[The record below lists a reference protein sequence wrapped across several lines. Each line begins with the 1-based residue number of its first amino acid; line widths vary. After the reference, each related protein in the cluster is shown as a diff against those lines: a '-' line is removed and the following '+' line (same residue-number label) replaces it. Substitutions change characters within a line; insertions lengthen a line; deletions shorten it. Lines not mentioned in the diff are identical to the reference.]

1 MSTQIVKKKALG
13 RGLSALL
20 ENDNTD
26 ITARAPIATSS
37 TSSIAGSVALLDVGN
52 IEANPFQPRTHFEE
66 EALHELRDSI
76 KVHGI
81 IQPVTVRKL
90 GYDKYQLISGERR
103 FRASQLA
110 GLKQIPAYIRIAND
124 QSMLE
129 MALVENIQRE
139 NLDAIEVAISY
150 QRLIDECNL
159 TQEQLSEK
167 VAKQRSTV
175 ANYLRLLKL
184 PDVIQMGIRD
194 GAISMGHARTLINI
208 PDKTRQTEIY
218 KEIVDNALSVRG
230 AEELARGEKPITVKG
245 IKQEVEKRKHEAE
258 QKIINTE
265 TRKAHTA
272 PTLSAE
278 HQRLQNILTEY
289 FSTDVEL
296 AVSYN
301 GKGKITLPFESEQDL
316 KIILE
321 MLGIE

>member
-1 MSTQIVKKKALG
+1 MSTVNNTKKKALG
-13 RGLSALL
+13 RGLGALL
-20 ENDNTD
+20 QSVDTD
-26 ITARAPIATSS
+26 ITSSKSS
-37 TSSIAGSVALLDVGN
+37 TPASNTTAGSIPLLDISQ

-66 EALHELRDSI
+66 EALLELRDSI
-76 KVHGI
+76 KEHGI

-90 GYDKYQLISGERR
+90 GYDKFQLISGERR

-124 QSMLE
+124 QTMLE

-175 ANYLRLLKL
+175 TNYLRLLKL
-184 PDVIQMGIRD
+184 PAQIQMGIRD
-194 GAISMGHARTLINI
+194 GVISMGHARALINVA
-208 PDKTRQTEIY
+208 DKDKQLELYNITVEN
-218 KEIVDNALSVRG
+218 DLSVRG
-230 AEELARGEKPITVKG
+230 IEELVRGEKPKTVKN
-245 IKQEVEKRKHEAE
+245 IKDELDQ
-258 QKIINTE
+258 QKKTFKTPILPIE
-265 TRKAHTA
+265 YVAI
-272 PTLSAE
+272 
-278 HQRLQNILTEY
+278 QNNLKQF

-296 AVSYN
+296 SVSRT
-301 GKGKITLPFESEQDL
+301 GKGKIVLPFESEQDL

-321 MLGIE
+321 MLNL